1 MTLDKPGFLDPVTE
15 AQSCFRSVLSAMSR
29 PGSIMAMSHT
39 IAAPPLDPA
48 TAAVLLT
55 LVDAEV
61 TLWLDEPLSPS
72 WDWLAF
78 HAGVLRAP
86 SLGQAAFL
94 CVTALPP
101 LAQVFAGTDAAPE
114 SAATIILQV
123 PALTGGA
130 PLTLYGPGLE
140 APTVIAPRG
149 LPADFVAQWEANHRL
164 FPRGVDLLLCAR
176 GAFLALPRSVRIG
189 EG

>member
-1 MTLDKPGFLDPVTE
+1 MTLDTPGFLDPVTE
-15 AQSCFRSVLSAMSR
+15 AQACFRSVLSAMSC
-29 PGSIMAMSHT
+29 PGSILAMSHS

-55 LVDAEV
+55 LVDADV
-61 TLWLDEPLSPS
+61 TLWLDDALSPS

-86 SLGQAAFL
+86 SVGAAAFV
-94 CVTALPP
+94 CVTALPT
-101 LAQVFAGTDAAPE
+101 LADVFAGTDAAPE
-114 SAATIILQV
+114 TAATVILQV
-123 PALTGGA
+123 PALTGG
-130 PLTLYGPGLE
+130 PRLTLYGPGLE
-140 APTVIAPRG
+140 APTVIAPQG
-149 LPADFVAQWEANHRL
+149 LPDDFVAQWGANHRL
-164 FPRGVDLLLCAR
+164 FPRGVDLLLCAG

>member
-1 MTLDKPGFLDPVTE
+1 MTLDKPGFTDPVTE
-15 AQSCFRSVLSAMSR
+15 AQACFRSVLNAMSG
-29 PGSIMAMSHT
+29 PGRIVAMSHS

-55 LVDAEV
+55 LVDADV
-61 TLWLDEPLSPS
+61 TLWLDDALSPS
-72 WDWLAF
+72 RDWLAF
-78 HAGVLRAP
+78 HAGVARA
-86 SLGQAAFL
+86 STLGAAAFV

-101 LAQVFAGTDAAPE
+101 LTEVFAGTDAAPE

-123 PALTGGA
+123 PALANG
-130 PLTLYGPGLE
+130 PRLTVYGPGLE
-140 APTVIAPRG
+140 APTVIAPQG
-149 LPADFVAQWEANHRL
+149 LPADFVTQWEANHRL
-164 FPRGVDLLLCAR
+164 FPRGVDLLLCAG

>member
-1 MTLDKPGFLDPVTE
+1 MTLDKPGFTDPVTE
-15 AQSCFRSVLSAMSR
+15 AQSCFRSVLSAMSC
-29 PGSIMAMSHT
+29 PGRIVARSHS

-55 LVDAEV
+55 LVDADV
-61 TLWLDEPLSPS
+61 TLWLDEALSPN

-78 HAGVLRAP
+78 HAGVVRAP
-86 SLGQAAFL
+86 RLGEAAFV

-101 LAQVFAGTDAAPE
+101 LVDVFAGSDAAPE
-114 SAATIILQV
+114 NAATVIVQV
-123 PALTGGA
+123 PALVDG
-130 PLTLYGPGLE
+130 PRLTLYGPGLE
-140 APTVIAPRG
+140 APAVIAPQG
-149 LPADFVAQWEANHRL
+149 LPADFVTQWEANHRL
-164 FPRGVDLLLCAR
+164 FPRGADILLCAG

>member
-1 MTLDKPGFLDPVTE
+1 MTLDRPGFLDPVAE

-29 PGSIMAMSHT
+29 PGSITAMSHA

-55 LVDAEV
+55 LVDADV
-61 TLWLDEPLSPS
+61 TLWLDEPLMPS

-78 HAGVLRAP
+78 HAGVVRAP
-86 SLGQAAFL
+86 SRAEAAFL

-101 LAQVFAGTDAAPE
+101 LAELFAGSDAAPE
-114 SAATIILQV
+114 TSATIILQV
-123 PALTGGA
+123 PGLTDGR

-140 APTVIAPRG
+140 APAVIAPLG
-149 LPADFVAQWEANHRL
+149 LPDDFVAQWEANHRL
-164 FPRGVDLLLCAR
+164 FPRGLDLMLCAR
-176 GAFLALPRSVRIG
+176 GNFLALPRSVRIG

>member
-1 MTLDKPGFLDPVTE
+1 MTLDKPGFLDPVAE

-29 PGSIMAMSHT
+29 PGTLVTTSHS

-55 LVDAEV
+55 LVDADV
-61 TLWLDEPLSPS
+61 TLWLDDALSSS

-86 SLGQAAFL
+86 GLEEAAFL
-94 CVTALPP
+94 CMTSLPQ
-101 LAQVFAGTDAAPE
+101 LGDVFAGTDAAPE
-114 SAATIILQV
+114 TAATVILQV
-123 PALTGGA
+123 PALTGG
-130 PLTLYGPGLE
+130 PRLTLYGPGLE
-140 APTVIAPRG
+140 APAVIAPQG
-149 LPADFVAQWEANHRL
+149 LPSDFVAQWEANHRL
-164 FPRGVDLLLCAR
+164 FPRGVDLLLCAG

>member
-1 MTLDKPGFLDPVTE
+1 MTLDKPGFVDPVTE
-15 AQSCFRSVLSAMSR
+15 AQACFRSVLSAMSC
-29 PGSIMAMSHT
+29 PGRIVAMSHS

-48 TAAVLLT
+48 TASVLLT
-55 LVDAEV
+55 LVDADV
-61 TLWLDEPLSPS
+61 TLWLDEALCPS

-78 HAGVLRAP
+78 HAGVVRAP
-86 SLGQAAFL
+86 SPAEAAFL

-101 LAQVFAGTDAAPE
+101 LGDVFAGTDAAPE
-114 SAATIILQV
+114 TAATIILQV
-123 PALTGGA
+123 PALVNGRR
-130 PLTLYGPGLE
+130 LTLYGPGLE
-140 APTVIAPRG
+140 APTVIAPQG

-164 FPRGVDLLLCAR
+164 FPRGVDLLLCAG

>member
-1 MTLDKPGFLDPVTE
+1 MTLDTPGFADPVTE
-15 AQSCFRSVLSAMSR
+15 AQACFRSVLSAMSC
-29 PGSIMAMSHT
+29 PGRIVAMAHS

-48 TAAVLLT
+48 TAGVLLT
-55 LVDAEV
+55 LVDADV
-61 TLWLDEPLSPS
+61 TLWLDEALAPS

-86 SLGQAAFL
+86 SLCEAAFL

-101 LAQVFAGTDAAPE
+101 LHEVFAGTDAAPE
-114 SAATIILQV
+114 TAATIILQV
-123 PALTGGA
+123 PSLADG
-130 PLTLYGPGLE
+130 PRLTLYGPGLD
-140 APTVIAPRG
+140 APAVIAPLG

-164 FPRGVDLLLCAR
+164 FPRGVDLLLCAG